1 MSRSRQRE
9 ANGASGVTVSLC
21 PLLLPVLLIITTAC
35 RRKHQFVSCFGFV
48 FWSGCFP
55 VADEGCITSLG
66 LRSCTHALTVVS
78 SSAQTCL
85 ELERYLQSEPYV
97 SAGDLKFESQEDLWS
112 KLMLACGDKAS
123 EPESKILRVKEEEV
137 DNQDSQ
143 HLDGGGFNSDASSE
157 ASDSSEE
164 LSPTLEFSSG
174 SLADILG
181 DGSEDLGSGVI
192 GTPPSSPELSKEGSA
207 AQVWSGIQTVLHSP
221 GKIRTGGMER
231 SLERSG
237 LTSGEAS
244 PDGRRRIHRCQ
255 FNGCRK
261 VYTKSSHLK
270 AHQRT
275 HTGETTITDTP
286 LHLCKCSEPIRLF

>member
-1 MSRSRQRE
+1 MVTRV
-9 ANGASGVTVSLC
+9 ALPASG
-21 PLLLPVLLIITTAC
+21 
-35 RRKHQFVSCFGFV
+35 F
-48 FWSGCFP
+48 
-55 VADEGCITSLG
+55 
-66 LRSCTHALTVVS
+66 ALTLRDSLLVLS
-78 SSAQTCL
+78 SVQTCL

-112 KLMLACGDKAS
+112 KLMLACGDKSS
-123 EPESKILRVKEEEV
+123 EPDPKIPRIKEEE

-174 SLADILG
+174 SLTDILG
-181 DGSEDLGSGVI
+181 DGGEDLGSGVI
-192 GTPPSSPELSKEGSA
+192 GTPPSSPELGKEGSV

-221 GKIRTGGMER
+221 GKMRTGGMER

-275 HTGETTITDTP
+275 HTGKKKN
-286 LHLCKCSEPIRLF
+286 H